1 MYDEI
6 LAESLK
12 KIPGVLK
19 NNEIPNARYIVYNGI
34 LMIEMYDT
42 MVYFVSLSNPISAVS
57 TPIGFSITIN
67 ENKELVYRLLDR
79 KNISQLMNYF
89 NYYNNIPNTNPL
101 IANSPDIQSD
111 PEFTKLLQLKSG
123 EGMKFYKL
131 HNTELYGITYIPIF
145 NGFPALAKSDGISAK
160 VYKDNIEG
168 YSVIEYTI
176 FRTKL
181 KDYIKMYFRIVNL

>member
-57 TPIGFSITIN
+57 TPVGFSITIN
-67 ENKELVYRLLDR
+67 ENKELVYGLLDR
-79 KNISQLMNYF
+79 KNINQLMNYF

-160 VYKDNIEG
+160 VYKYNIEG